1 MSHSIYI
8 HNFHLD
14 GYGHVNNARYLE
26 FLEQARW
33 HYFQQLN
40 MSEILRQIQLVVVHL
55 DIQYRQAIECDET
68 ILIDTHI
75 LSAQSRRLIL
85 QQIIRLSGSLKIA
98 AQANVTLMPT
108 QNGKTFRLP
117 EAVLQKFNQL
127 ISQEK

>member
-1 MSHSIYI
+1 M
-8 HNFHLD
+8 
-14 GYGHVNNARYLE
+14 
-26 FLEQARW
+26 
-33 HYFQQLN
+33 
-40 MSEILRQIQLVVVHL
+40 
-55 DIQYRQAIECDET
+55 DIQYRQAIGRDET

-117 EAVLQKFNQL
+117 ETVLQKFNQL
-127 ISQEK
+127 ILQEK

>member
-40 MSEILRQIQLVVVHL
+40 MSEICAKFNWLWYIWIFSTVKQ
-55 DIQYRQAIECDET
+55 
-68 ILIDTHI
+68 
-75 LSAQSRRLIL
+75 LSAM
-85 QQIIRLSGSLKIA
+85 K
-98 AQANVTLMPT
+98 P
-108 QNGKTFRLP
+108 F
-117 EAVLQKFNQL
+117 
-127 ISQEK
+127 